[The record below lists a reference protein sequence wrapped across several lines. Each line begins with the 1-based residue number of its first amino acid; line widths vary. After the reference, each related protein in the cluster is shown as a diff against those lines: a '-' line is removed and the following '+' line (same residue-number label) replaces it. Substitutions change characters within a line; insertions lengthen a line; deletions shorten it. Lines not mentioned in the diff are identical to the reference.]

1 MKMKK
6 VKIGDDELFIT
17 SLSNTETK
25 KEDITPVSFYSTLE
39 KILDELLY
47 GDVESSR
54 IGFLEISLIEN
65 NEDKQIFKI
74 ERLKKYGEYKLY
86 D

>member
-25 KEDITPVSFYSTLE
+25 KEEITPASFLPTLE
-39 KILDELLY
+39 KTLDELVY
-47 GDVESSR
+47 GDVESVR
-54 IGFLEISLIEN
+54 IGFLEISLVQN

-74 ERLKKYGEYKLY
+74 ERLKKYGEHKLY
-86 D
+86 N